1 MRCSTVTYLHR
12 LTAAS
17 HLKPTE
23 VCAYFRIV
31 AIHRVHWILAATLCA
46 AVVVSASAAAPQS
59 RVYSLKIGDRFDVKG
74 TQIRCGIG
82 RAASESR
89 VPVVTCGLY
98 RSGSNVRVP
107 GSYAV
112 SIADRGVTVLGPG
125 STRRVVLDIRTDPGV
140 PLGDPAPTDRSAGT
154 RVAHLRPVAQ
164 GLEAVNVARTS
175 VVCVA
180 VAYPRP
186 HPASLNCTLS
196 SRAIAKALLKPRL
209 GFRPLTVDL
218 SPQLL
223 RIWRMSK
230 TKTQRVIFSRRE
242 PTG

>member
-1 MRCSTVTYLHR
+1 M
-12 LTAAS
+12 
-17 HLKPTE
+17 
-23 VCAYFRIV
+23 
-31 AIHRVHWILAATLCA
+31 HRVHGLFAATLCA
-46 AVVVSASAAAPQS
+46 VVVVSASAAASQP
-59 RVYSLKIGDRFDVKG
+59 RIYSLKIGDRFDVKG

-82 RAASESR
+82 GAASASR
-89 VPVVTCGLY
+89 MPVVTCGLF
-98 RSGSNVRVP
+98 RSGSNVPIPR
-107 GSYAV
+107 SYAV

-125 STRRVVLDIRTDPGV
+125 NTQHVVFDTRTDPGL
-140 PLGDPAPTDRSAGT
+140 PLGEPAPTDRSSGT
-154 RVAHLRPVAQ
+154 KVAHLRPVAQ

-180 VAYPRP
+180 VGYPRP
-186 HPASLNCTLS
+186 HPPSLNCTLS

-209 GFRPLTVDL
+209 AFRPLTVDF

-230 TKTQRVIFSRRE
+230 TKTQRVIFSRRQ

>member
-1 MRCSTVTYLHR
+1 
-12 LTAAS
+12 
-17 HLKPTE
+17 
-23 VCAYFRIV
+23 
-31 AIHRVHWILAATLCA
+31 
-46 AVVVSASAAAPQS
+46 
-59 RVYSLKIGDRFDVKG
+59 
-74 TQIRCGIG
+74 
-82 RAASESR
+82 
-89 VPVVTCGLY
+89 VPVP
-98 RSGSNVRVP
+98 R
-107 GSYAV
+107 SYAV

>member
-1 MRCSTVTYLHR
+1 VR
-12 LTAAS
+12 LGS
-17 HLKPTE
+17 HPKPTE
-23 VCAYFRIV
+23 VCVYFRIV
-31 AIHRVHWILAATLCA
+31 AIHRVHGLFAATLCA
-46 AVVVSASAAAPQS
+46 VVVVSASAAAPQP
-59 RVYSLKIGDRFDVKG
+59 RIYSLKIGDRFDVKG

-82 RAASESR
+82 GAASASR
-89 VPVVTCGLY
+89 VPVVTCGLF
-98 RSGSNVRVP
+98 RSGSNVPVP
-107 GSYAV
+107 RSYAV

-125 STRRVVLDIRTDPGV
+125 NTQHVVFDTRTDPGL
-140 PLGDPAPTDRSAGT
+140 PLGEPAPTDRSSGT
-154 RVAHLRPVAQ
+154 QVAHLRPVAQ

-186 HPASLNCTLS
+186 HPPSLNCTLS

-209 GFRPLTVDL
+209 GFRPLTVDF

-230 TKTQRVIFSRRE
+230 TKTQRVIFSRRQ

>member
-1 MRCSTVTYLHR
+1 VKRTV
-12 LTAAS
+12 S
-17 HLKPTE
+17 KPAW
-23 VCAYFRIV
+23 VCVYFRAV
-31 AIHRVHWILAATLCA
+31 AANRAHGILAAALCA
-46 AVVVSASAAAPQS
+46 AVVVSSSAAAPQP

-74 TQIRCGIG
+74 TQIRCEIG
-82 RAASESR
+82 RAASASR

-98 RSGSNVRVP
+98 RSGSNVPVP

-125 STRRVVLDIRTDPGV
+125 GTRHVVFDVRTDPGA
-140 PLGDPAPTDRSAGT
+140 PLGDPAPTDHSSGT

-186 HPASLNCTLS
+186 HAASLNCTLS
-196 SRAIAKALLKPRL
+196 SRAIRKALLKPRL
-209 GFRPLTVDL
+209 AFRPLTVTL

-223 RIWRMSK
+223 RVWRMSK
-230 TKTQRVIFSRRE
+230 TKTQRVIFSRRQ
-242 PTG
+242 PTA